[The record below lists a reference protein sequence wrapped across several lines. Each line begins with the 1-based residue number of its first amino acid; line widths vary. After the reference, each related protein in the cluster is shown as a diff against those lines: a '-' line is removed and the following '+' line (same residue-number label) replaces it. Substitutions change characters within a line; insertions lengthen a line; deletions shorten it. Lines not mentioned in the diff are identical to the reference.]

1 MFITKVSLDRRTF
14 LRGAGAMLALPVLDA
29 MTPAF
34 AAVGKAKTGA
44 LAVVPRLGFIYIP
57 NGVNL
62 ETWRPVGHGTD
73 FTLSPTLSA
82 LEPFRDQVTVMSG
95 LAHHAADRMN
105 DGAGDHSRATAVF
118 LSGCHAKRTQGA
130 DLHLGITADQIA
142 ARSIGKDTLL
152 PSLEL
157 SLEDRN
163 LGALCDEGYTCAYS
177 NTLSWSSPTTPLP
190 MERDPRLVFERL
202 FGEGGNAKERIL
214 RLREDRSILD
224 SVNGNMKQLQK
235 ALGAPDRRRIDEY
248 FDSIREVEVRLQRIE
263 AHNFESPFA
272 GAGGVLRPVG
282 VPETF
287 EDHIRLMFDLQ
298 VLAYEADIT
307 RVITFMLGRET
318 SARSYP
324 QIGVPDSHHSVSH
337 HDNNPEKLAKIAK
350 IDAYHVKQLAYFLEK
365 LRKTPDGDASLLDR
379 SMILY
384 GGGISNGNLHN
395 HNALPVL
402 LAGGGAGQ
410 LKGGRHLDYRE
421 DTPMANVLL
430 SMLDKAGARTDNLG
444 DGTGV
449 LAEL

>member
-1 MFITKVSLDRRTF
+1 
-14 LRGAGAMLALPVLDA
+14 
-29 MTPAF
+29 
-34 AAVGKAKTGA
+34 
-44 LAVVPRLGFIYIP
+44 
-57 NGVNL
+57 
-62 ETWRPVGHGTD
+62 
-73 FTLSPTLSA
+73 
-82 LEPFRDQVTVMSG
+82 
-95 LAHHAADRMN
+95 MN

-142 ARSIGKDTLL
+142 ARSLGKDTLL

-214 RLREDRSILD
+214 RIRQDRSILD
-224 SVNGNMKQLQK
+224 SVNADMKQLQK
-235 ALGAPDRRRIDEY
+235 TLGAPDQRRIDEY
-248 FDSIREVEVRLQRIE
+248 FDSIREVELRLRRIE
-263 AHNFESPFA
+263 AQNNESPSLGPEGSA
-272 GAGGVLRPVG
+272 RPLG
-282 VPETF
+282 VPEKF
-287 EDHIRLMFDLQ
+287 DDHIKLMFDLQ

-318 SARSYP
+318 SARAYP

-350 IDAYHVKQLAYFLEK
+350 IDAYHVQQLAYFLGK
-365 LRKTPDGDASLLDR
+365 LRQTPDGDGSLLDK

-410 LKGGRHLDYRE
+410 LKGGRHIEYRE
-421 DTPMANVLL
+421 DAPMSNVLM
-430 SMLDKAGARTDNLG
+430 SMLDKAGARTDSLG
-444 DGTGV
+444 DSTGV

>member
-1 MFITKVSLDRRTF
+1 MFISKVSLDRRTF

-34 AAVGKAKTGA
+34 SAMDRAKTGA
-44 LAVVPRLGFIYIP
+44 QPAVPRLGFIYIP

-62 ETWRPVGHGTD
+62 ETWRPAGQGTN

-82 LEPFRDQVTVMSG
+82 LEPFRDRVTVMSG

-130 DLHLGITADQIA
+130 DLYLGITADQVA
-142 ARSIGKDTLL
+142 ARTLGKDTLL

-224 SVNGNMKQLQK
+224 SVKGNMKQLQK
-235 ALGAPDRRRIDEY
+235 TLAPTDRRRLDEY
-248 FDSIREVEVRLQRIE
+248 FDSIREVEQRLQRIE
-263 AHNFESPFA
+263 AHNLESPSTSS
-272 GAGGVLRPVG
+272 AGGSRPVG
-282 VPETF
+282 VPQQF

-298 VLAYEADIT
+298 VLAFEADIT

-318 SARSYP
+318 SGRSYP

-350 IDAYHVKQLAYFLEK
+350 IDAYHVQQLAYFLKK
-365 LRKTPDGDASLLDR
+365 LSETQDGDASLLDR

-395 HNALPVL
+395 HNSLPAL

-421 DTPMANVLL
+421 DTPMSNVLL
-430 SMLDKAGARTDNLG
+430 SILDKAGARTDNLG
-444 DGTGV
+444 DATGV